1 MMQRWQQGEKVEIS
15 YEEFGYDKLGIKREA
30 PRFRKEP
37 VDFKN
42 VKFGEDI
49 VVHPG
54 NVSTGTI
61 LRGALAAKAKASPI
75 LLQVMKYADGNGY
88 PFQVSTPYWR
98 GAANLI
104 VAQSGPT
111 GAGTTK
117 TLEGWYLYDEFP
129 LKDRIQTRASNQN
142 PKGITVDENGV
153 YFAEAT
159 NLFKM
164 PLDFSSITQLTPS
177 GAPIPAVNGLTS
189 DGVYLYTVNWDGAI
203 SKTRFYQI
211 TISGNNYSWSEI
223 GQLNFRIDKIGCWTG
238 KFFIGYDAAGAKLK
252 EWQRD
257 LILWREIPYGEP
269 NFMGALV
276 LNRFTYIAIQAGQSN
291 LVNLMPLRI

>member
-1 MMQRWQQGEKVEIS
+1 MMQRWQQNQKVEIS
-15 YEEFGYDKLGIKREA
+15 YEEFGYDKLGFKKEA

-37 VDFKN
+37 IDFRN

-75 LLQVMKYADGNGY
+75 VLQVTRYSDGNGY
-88 PFQVSTPYWR
+88 PYQISTPYWK

-111 GAGTTK
+111 GLGTQK

-129 LKDRIQTRASNQN
+129 LKDRIQTRTSDQDV
-142 PKGITVDENGV
+142 KGIAIDNNGV

-164 PLDFSSITQLTPS
+164 PLDFSSITQLTPP
-177 GAPIPAVNGLTS
+177 ATAIPAVNGLAS
-189 DGVYLYTVNWDGAI
+189 DGVYLYTVNWDSGI
-203 SKTRFYQI
+203 LKTRFYQI
-211 TISGNNYSWSEI
+211 TISGTSYSWSEI
-223 GQLNFRIDKIGCWTG
+223 GQLGFRVDKIGCWTG
-238 KFFIGYDAAGAKLK
+238 KFFIGYDSADAKLK

-257 LILWREIPYGEP
+257 LVLWREIGYGEP
-269 NFMGALV
+269 NFMGALI
-276 LNRFTYIAIQAGQSN
+276 LNRFTYIAIQGGQSN
-291 LVNLMPLRI
+291 LVNLIPIRI